1 MKTKIKEYY
10 YLGDTMKGLYLLV
23 LLGLLVFLTA
33 VPQPAR
39 LSGVRPLGTNPFLV
53 PTLNLP
59 GRLASTVMVQL
70 NSSSDYLVQQ
80 PGWPESLP

>member
-1 MKTKIKEYY
+1 
-10 YLGDTMKGLYLLV
+10 MKGLLFLI

-39 LSGVRPLGTNPFLV
+39 LSGVRPLATNPFLV

-59 GRLASTVMVQL
+59 GRLTSVVMVQL
-70 NSSSDYLVQQ
+70 NSSDFSPRQDWSMQSAASV
-80 PGWPESLP
+80 LP